1 MNSSAVGS
9 RNAGVVADPLFAGL
23 TRPPMRFGVTY
34 VALLVNL
41 VLTME
46 CFLLTRNLLVLL
58 LALPLHGLS
67 ALLCARDARIFD
79 LGQLWLRTKGLAL
92 CANALWWKASSLSPL
107 VLDLPTRRGRRRSR
121 SVCIVRHLP
130 AGGAC

>member
-1 MNSSAVGS
+1 MTGS
-9 RNAGVVADPLFAGL
+9 RNAGVTADPLFAGL

-41 VLTME
+41 VFTMQ

-58 LALPLHGLS
+58 LALPLHALC

-79 LGQLWLRTKGLAL
+79 LGQLWLRTRGLAL

-107 VLDLPTRRGRRRSR
+107 ELDLPGSRGRRRA
-121 SVCIVRHLP
+121 VPLLVVRHRS
-130 AGGAC
+130 GGPC

>member
-1 MNSSAVGS
+1 MDSARNS
-9 RNAGVVADPLFAGL
+9 GVTADPLFAGL

-41 VLTME
+41 VLTMQ

-58 LALPLHGLS
+58 MALPLHALS

-79 LGQLWLRTKGLAL
+79 LGQLWLRTRGLAL
-92 CANALWWKASSLSPL
+92 CANARWWKGSSLSPL
-107 VLDLPTRRGRRRSR
+107 SLDLPNGSGRRRL
-121 SVCIVRHLP
+121 VPHVVVRHVR
-130 AGGAC
+130 GRSC